1 MGRFKAHTRYKTK
14 NKVIVPS
21 VTTVMGSELGWNK
34 NILMNWGIKMAKQ
47 GKDPKTFTQDAADIG
62 TLAHALC
69 EANIN
74 KEEYEIGDDYTPNQK
89 KRAKIAYGA
98 FKKFKKAMK
107 PKFLA
112 AEIKLISEKHKVGGT
127 ADGIVQINGEI
138 LLYDLKTSRNV
149 YDEMKVQ
156 IGMYALMYEEMFPRR
171 KKLDGGVILRL
182 DKDKGDYYFYQYTRE
197 TLEIGAKIFLN
208 LLENRNLHKEL

>member
-1 MGRFKAHTRYKTK
+1 MGRFKAHTKYRTK

-21 VTTVMGSELGWNK
+21 VTTVLGSELGWNK

-62 TLAHALC
+62 TLAHALV
-69 EANIN
+69 EADIN

-89 KRAKIAYGA
+89 RRAEIAFDAYL
-98 FKKFKKAMK
+98 KFKEAMK
-107 PKFLA
+107 PKFLV
-112 AEIKLISEKHKVGGT
+112 AEIKLISEEHKVGGT
-127 ADGIVQINGEI
+127 ADGIVEINGET
-138 LLYDLKTSRNV
+138 LLYDLKTSNNI

-171 KKLDGGVILRL
+171 KKLDGGLILRL
-182 DKDKGDYYFYQYTRE
+182 DKDKGDYHFHQYTRE

-208 LLENRNLHKEL
+208 CLENRNLHKEL

>member
-1 MGRFKAHTRYKTK
+1 MGKFKAHTKYKTK

-21 VTTVMGSELGWNK
+21 VTTVLGSELGWNK

-47 GKDPKTFTQDAADIG
+47 GKDPHNFTSNEADVG
-62 TLAHALC
+62 TIAHALV
-69 EANIN
+69 EADIN

-89 KRAKIAYGA
+89 RRANIAFDAY
-98 FKKFKKAMK
+98 KKFKAAMK
-107 PKFLA
+107 PKFLV
-112 AEIKLISEKHKVGGT
+112 AEIKLVSEKYKVGGT
-127 ADGIVQINGEI
+127 ADGIVQINGET
-138 LLYDLKTSRNV
+138 LLYDLKTSKNV

-156 IGMYALMYEEMFPRR
+156 IGMYAHIYEEMFPRR

-182 DKDKGDYYFYQYTRE
+182 DKDKGDYHFYQYTRE